1 MKIKIKKQQQF
12 GFSLIET
19 IVVLAIMSMLAT
31 VVVVSFSAFRNGKI
45 LDVAAEQVLSVIS
58 ESRGKTIYSEDAY
71 QYGVHLEAG
80 RIVAFKGDIYS
91 ATDPSNVA
99 TVLSSLVEISSI
111 SLAGGGADITFQRLT
126 GKVANS
132 GSFRVR
138 LKADTSRYKNISVNS
153 VGIIELE

>member
-1 MKIKIKKQQQF
+1 MIKIKKL

-19 IVVLAIMSMLAT
+19 IIVLAITGSLAT

-80 RIVAFKGDIYS
+80 MVVAFKGAVYS
-91 ATDPSNVA
+91 ATDPSNTA
-99 TVLSSLVEISSI
+99 TVLSSLVEISNVSF
-111 SLAGGGADITFQRLT
+111 AGGGADITFQRLT

-153 VGIIELE
+153 VGIIELK

>member
-1 MKIKIKKQQQF
+1 MIKKQKQQQF

-31 VVVVSFSAFRNGKI
+31 VVVASFSAFRNGKT

-58 ESRGKTIYSEDAY
+58 ESRGKTISSEDAY
-71 QYGVHLEAG
+71 QYGVHLETG
-80 RIVAFKGDIYS
+80 GVVAFRGEIYS
-91 ATDPSNVA
+91 AADPSNAA
-99 TVLSSLVEISSI
+99 TVLPSLVEISNI

-126 GKVANS
+126 GKVSNN

-138 LKADTSRYKNISVNS
+138 LKADASRYKIINVNS
-153 VGIIELE
+153 AGIIGLK

>member
-1 MKIKIKKQQQF
+1 MIKKQKLRQF

-19 IVVLAIMSMLAT
+19 IVVLAIMGSLTT
-31 VVVVSFSAFRNGKI
+31 VVIASFSAFRNGKT

-58 ESRGKTIYSEDAY
+58 ESRGKTISSEDAY

-80 RIVAFKGDIYS
+80 RVVAFKGAIYS
-91 ATDPSNVA
+91 ATDPSNAA
-99 TVLSSLVEISSI
+99 TALSSLVEISNI

-126 GKVANS
+126 GKVASN

-138 LKADTSRYKNISVNS
+138 LKADTSRYKSVSVNS
-153 VGIIELE
+153 AGIIELK